1 MAYRIDFLALIEL
14 DVFLLGIM
22 LAGWYVFIRLKR
34 GRKVLLVCVLVLVAL
49 IWIVTSFLQ
58 VNAFDAAIRD
68 GGWDVFLVIAT
79 TLCTCLLLEL
89 GIWALSALL
98 FYPLLK
104 GLQLA
109 ILVFGFYLVILAILT
124 YYLVGVSDSFNAIL
138 CCRSDGISLDTMRYS
153 VSVGLFSTILLD
165 IGIAVSLMIL
175 SFINRTMEK
184 WKNSHHPVEVIIHN
198 LILTLREVETESIN
212 SINLEVKRRQVL
224 RMEVVAHCFEYYLF
238 EQLASGDII
247 TDGWLRKMTK
257 EMALAIREKKRW
269 LLTPTNN
276 NQEEFLN
283 RIVSVLICVIKGNWD
298 AIERMEPEKLTDGL
312 PSLPPLRR
320 PWVVNLLKTVAI
332 AILPVLGFSL
342 VQWSP
347 WAIKGPFLDYMVIGL
362 FIWVFLVFVSTLDPN
377 LSNRLSILKNLRDLL
392 SSSNNSKSET

>member
-1 MAYRIDFLALIEL
+1 
-14 DVFLLGIM
+14 
-22 LAGWYVFIRLKR
+22 
-34 GRKVLLVCVLVLVAL
+34 
-49 IWIVTSFLQ
+49 
-58 VNAFDAAIRD
+58 
-68 GGWDVFLVIAT
+68 
-79 TLCTCLLLEL
+79 
-89 GIWALSALL
+89 
-98 FYPLLK
+98 
-104 GLQLA
+104 
-109 ILVFGFYLVILAILT
+109 
-124 YYLVGVSDSFNAIL
+124 
-138 CCRSDGISLDTMRYS
+138 MRYS

-212 SINLEVKRRQVL
+212 SINLEVKLRQVL